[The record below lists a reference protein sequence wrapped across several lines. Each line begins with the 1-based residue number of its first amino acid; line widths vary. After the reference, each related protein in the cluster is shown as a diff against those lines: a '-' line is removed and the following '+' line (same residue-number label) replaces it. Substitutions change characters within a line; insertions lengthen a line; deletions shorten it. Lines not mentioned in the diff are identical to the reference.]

1 MNKHLSLFV
10 ILIILITLSSNAL
23 ALENMTG
30 EIWSGLEKESKDSYV
45 KGLVDGLNIAIVSL
59 ASEAQPN
66 IDVDLL
72 ALQLK
77 REGTLLELTVID
89 YIHTISNINESL
101 KYKPEKSVFD
111 IIVEDELGI
120 NPNY

>member
-89 YIHTISNINESL
+89 YIHTISNINENL

-111 IIVEDELGI
+111 IIVENELGI